1 MAPGNRPWY
10 LLAPMGD
17 ETRNLINSAES
28 LLDGDG
34 RPAKLGKDDSTASKL
49 VAEADALQSRKARK
63 TGPGPSTRQ
72 LVVEAEKLVGDRA
85 NRNKGG
91 SKLWLV
97 IAVAF
102 LAGAVAVWFLM
113 GRG

>member
-1 MAPGNRPWY
+1 
-10 LLAPMGD
+10 MGD

-34 RPAKLGKDDSTASKL
+34 RPVKLGKDDSTASRL
-49 VAEADALQSRKARK
+49 MAEADALQSRKARK

-85 NRNKGG
+85 SRKKKG
-91 SKLWLV
+91 SSLWV
-97 IAVAF
+97 IMVLAF
-102 LAGAVAVWFLM
+102 LAGGVAVWFLL